1 MDVIKDGFVSL
12 KWHNDGLVIFESY
25 SRLLESLTRKMLYI
39 NEIYDQQS
47 SQLFYVEMLL
57 GAASLKRF

>member
-39 NEIYDQQS
+39 NVIYDQQS

-57 GAASLKRF
+57 EAASLKRF